1 MNNTECQPTTGQAPI
16 VISLEESQKNNCT
29 FCNMNELV
37 HREQI
42 TKVCKILNERLKQAK
57 GYDPESKT
65 EYINDIISIFA
76 RRGAG
81 KTTFVESLVRLIKE
95 GHLTDEYN
103 DIKSDLLCLDV
114 LDPNRIACKE
124 NLVIRFIAQL
134 HEVFIKSPQY
144 TEKHNE
150 KLVRDFEEAK
160 QNLYESLPV
169 IEGIGDS
176 SLYSSWDDSAYLA
189 DRYMELTLKIK
200 ELEKRFHKYIA
211 SGLRL
216 VSKKAVLFV
225 LDDCDVSIENTFK
238 ILEILRMYFTSPQ
251 IILMMTGDAALYG
264 MTIRK
269 HYWNFF
275 DQQFLANETMSS
287 DKEKKYREY
296 RKMVYRLETQ
306 YFQKMIRAN
315 HRIFLNNIYDKIKS
329 QTSINPELTAN
340 DLIKVGLYTHN
351 GKYDPKGIEEFYHKA
366 LELAGISTENETI
379 YREYITHLL
388 AQPLR
393 NQVRIFAVYQQ
404 CIYGNNPEEDFSS
417 GMMKVFEAYINQ
429 YSGDSKYLMAHTPI
443 YPAWL
448 LKFLVEN
455 NILMSCSSFL
465 PTIEDDSLKN
475 AIIALGIS
483 CTEQIRT
490 SKSIIF
496 DYWIRISL
504 TRQLVDYLHI
514 EDTLSELIDFV
525 WMYSDIALTQI
536 LGRTIAY
543 CNSAS
548 VPSSKKNIPGLH
560 YTDVE
565 LISDQT
571 SCIEDLIQMLQIRTV
586 SQSGER
592 FYIFSIYRILAIIG
606 ELLRLDS
613 TKKVDYFNLLRQR
626 SELTTFIEPYS
637 SNDQN
642 SIKENESDAD
652 DNIYSQQSISDI
664 IKSLCTDR
672 KIQNNDA
679 DDTSTIQDNEYS
691 ELINKIHEWA
701 TDKKRFVRIEPYII
715 NQSLSRLFNAI
726 GSSVPND
733 NAPLGHLISNDIISF
748 WNSIIVEIFIASNMA
763 SEVEFH
769 NDVNFAF
776 MKNYSIFIKQ
786 KNKLNQSLVKFAEWI
801 LKCPLLI
808 KYIDSYIY
816 KIINL
821 QKVALTHRN
830 SNNVESPNIDTLLK
844 IHLNDITKAF
854 IRNKL
859 NKQYELQQSIS
870 TKIDYIIQKRN
881 LSTEYNITAA
891 EIKMYESL
899 LNDDKY
905 EYKQKLL
912 FLERYRQ
919 LQNTARELSLKQN
932 RNIDDR
938 DDNYYAL
945 LHENNKVQNE
955 IQTLKHNIQELEV
968 PLTSQTD
975 AQNYYQMTKNHSY
988 NNGTYSVC
996 EILNNIKTE

>member
-1 MNNTECQPTTGQAPI
+1 
-16 VISLEESQKNNCT
+16 
-29 FCNMNELV
+29 MNELV

-42 TKVCKILNERLKQAK
+42 TKVCKILNERLQQAK

-144 TEKHNE
+144 TEKYNE

-176 SLYSSWDDSAYLA
+176 SLYSSWDDSAYLS

-275 DQQFLANETMSS
+275 DQQFLANETLSS
-287 DKEKKYREY
+287 DKEKKYKEY

-306 YFQKMIRAN
+306 YFQKMIHAN
-315 HRIFLNNIYDKIKS
+315 HRIFLNNIYDKIRIQKNIDS
-329 QTSINPELTAN
+329 ESY
-340 DLIKVGLYTHN
+340 IKVKLSDQSEEKPIEALYEDILN
-351 GKYDPKGIEEFYHKA
+351 
-366 LELAGISTENETI
+366 LAGINTANKSICTEYTN
-379 YREYITHLL
+379 HLL

-393 NQVRIFAVYQQ
+393 NQIRLFTVYQNANA
-404 CIYGNNPEEDFSS
+404 GNYPSDDFPM
-417 GMMKVFEAYINQ
+417 GVLKVFEAYINQ
-429 YSGDSKYLMAHTPI
+429 HSGDSKYLMAHTPI

-490 SKSIIF
+490 SQSIIF

-613 TKKVDYFNLLRQR
+613 SLDGGYFNLLRQR

-642 SIKENESDAD
+642 SIKENENDAD

-664 IKSLCTDR
+664 IRSLCTDR

-679 DDTSTIQDNEYS
+679 YDTTTIQDDEYS
-691 ELINKIHEWA
+691 ELVNNIKKWA
-701 TDKKRFVRIEPYII
+701 TDKKRFVKIEPYII
-715 NQSLSRLFNAI
+715 NQSLSRLFNTI
-726 GSSVPND
+726 GSSAPND

-748 WNSIIVEIFIASNMA
+748 WNSIIVEIFIASGMA

-776 MKNYSIFIKQ
+776 LKNYSIFIKQ
-786 KNKLNQSLVKFAEWI
+786 KNKLNQSLVQFAEWI

-905 EYKQKLL
+905 EYKQKLS
-912 FLERYRQ
+912 FLEKYRQ